1 MIKIKRTEVHIEDN
15 DLFYLL
21 NQFEFDGYY
30 YITCMYQPFK
40 LTS

>member
-1 MIKIKRTEVHIEDN
+1 MIKIKRPKYIEDN
-15 DLFYLL
+15 DLCYLL

-30 YITCMYQPFK
+30 STCMYQPFK

>member
-1 MIKIKRTEVHIEDN
+1 MIKIKGPKYIEDN

-30 YITCMYQPFK
+30 IVHACISH
-40 LTS
+40 LN